1 MACLLPA
8 SQRRP
13 KPPGGLRSLYLLFAL
28 AIFSGTATSAKNYQA
43 GTIHIVAP
51 FSRALPPISKNGAV
65 YLTLT
70 NHGHLSDQLIDA
82 TNPIEEYAEI
92 HTHRMEDGMMKMRK
106 VDQVELPPNEEVAFA
121 PGRNHIM
128 LIGLSQTLKEGE
140 RFSLMLHFKEA
151 GQTIVEVII
160 EAAGATFASHSE
172 HDHGAPAIQVHVAIE
187 GGKVADDQ
195 RVIMIAQGDHVTLNF
210 SSDETH
216 NLHIHGYDIGVE
228 VGPGSHAMVDFKAT
242 ATGRFPV
249 EIHGSSHHHTLFYLE
264 VHPK

>member
-1 MACLLPA
+1 MACSLPT

-43 GTIHIVAP
+43 GTIYIVAP

-70 NHGHLSDQLIDA
+70 NHGHLSDQLIGAA
-82 TNPIEEYAEI
+82 TPIAEYTEI

-106 VDQVELPPNEEVAFA
+106 VDQVELPHNEEVTFV
-121 PGRNHIM
+121 PGGNHIM

-160 EAAGATFASHSE
+160 EAAGATSASHSE

-195 RVIMIAQGDHVTLNF
+195 RVIKIAQGDHVTLHF

-216 NLHIHGYDIGVE
+216 NLHIHGYDFEVE
-228 VGPGSHAMVDFKAT
+228 VGTGSHAMVGFIAT

-249 EIHGSSHHHTLFYLE
+249 EVHGASHHHALFYLE